1 MITFRQMLKER
12 ESKGDTCLYSALEE
26 MFQDGLT
33 SWLSLLGEKDKSFLG
48 IPHIQNVE
56 KHIDNAVPDSV
67 KRGFSSTEI
76 FVLLASVLLHDIGK
90 LEDALPHSTQSCHI
104 IQKNW
109 AFLRIPSYQ
118 LSIWISAVSCSHTW
132 PTPFPPRL
140 FERVMKTCPFQA
152 SKECELACEIEEFSE
167 LNLHHEAYDGPVR
180 LDWIAT
186 LLRIGDEVDNFNRR
200 TLPQWLVPDKTDVHW
215 RFYINSIF
223 FDLAGKCIKLRT
235 RDFFDAA
242 WDTTRGS
249 DANEKSQRE
258 KAYEALKGID
268 SVLGEWK
275 RPLGE
280 IGLTYQQAFIES
292 AKPRPTLFTYP
303 DRDTNGSQHI
313 STIEPPLTKNLI
325 IRIIRAMLRLDYG
338 VINGRYFSWE
348 SLSAE
353 SGLGDVG
360 LVILAVNRIRATTSS
375 PNIGAT
381 CTSGAQSGYIK
392 KAMSDHKII
401 SFSSGW
407 MLERNEIE
415 GAPKAKKYDSCTIL
429 TGIKELDYLLCPEN
443 PKPAQNHSRNGWK
456 GGFYAPLV
464 RHETD
469 TCKWL
474 SPVISVVGGS
484 GDGKTSL
491 AIQIATGLIRNEWL
505 SIFYCLEQKPE
516 RIIQNMFN
524 YGFMD
529 SDDLKK
535 YLFDLERIPWYHLS
549 KNFSNDHNG
558 GLLLPRL
565 TPSLPEHSSNV
576 DNLFELRYNEI
587 KRSLEWFRGS
597 YDKCTKLFFF
607 IDSLSA
613 FSDDPLTRTE
623 IHQLFSL
630 FRLYEVPLLI
640 TLERQRNWAKKEELA
655 HYNIARYLTD
665 VEIRLES
672 GQDDGYFRHT
682 IEVAKTR
689 YNRRILGK
697 HQLKLKSPRRQT
709 TKGFDNRTGV
719 VIYPSVHAQLSKKSV
734 PKEVCSVSTLI
745 QGNELPIGYKITGSD
760 TGSDYVFDMNSCFV
774 ICGPHGGH
782 KFALSLNIL
791 LNHKPAEA
799 AKIKRKLII
808 SMAEEREINLEG
820 TALHEEVAK
829 LWRDKLNVLQNRDGD
844 NEDLHGD
851 DTKIWVNNF
860 GREGSDKNGED
871 RYTYVTVMNF
881 RMGQMMTEEFLYII
895 DQYLNTCQ
903 DIDSVLF
910 CDTAHVKNRFPSIAN
925 NALFMPTLVDMFK
938 SKGLYSVFI
947 DVQENQRYEQSL
959 LASADCRIY
968 VNHERVKKSQRVYFT
983 VNNVRGKVYDQNQR
997 KITVCENSGDPG
1009 VKTLKLTEEK
1019 KQTGCQDGETD
1030 MGSAH

>member
-26 MFQDGLT
+26 IFQDGLK

-48 IPHIQNVE
+48 IPHTQNVE
-56 KHIDNAVPDSV
+56 THIDNAVPDSV

-90 LEDALPHSTQSCHI
+90 LEDALPHSTQSCQT

-109 AFLRIPSYQ
+109 AFLRIPSHQ
-118 LSIWISAVSCSHTW
+118 LSVWISAVSCSHTW
-132 PTPFPPRL
+132 PTPFPPEI
-140 FERVMKTCPFQA
+140 FEKEGKTCSFLGNN
-152 SKECELACEIEEFSE
+152 KCELACEIEQFSE
-167 LNLHHEAYDGPVR
+167 LNLYHEAYDGPVR

-186 LLRIGDEVDNFNRR
+186 LLRIGDEVDNFKRR
-200 TLPQWLVPDKTDVHW
+200 TLPPWLMPDKTDVHW
-215 RFYINSIF
+215 RSYINSIF

-235 RDFFDAA
+235 RDFCEPA
-242 WDTTRGS
+242 WKSISGS
-249 DANEKSQRE
+249 GVNKKSQKE
-258 KAYEALKGID
+258 KAYEALKGINA
-268 SVLGEWK
+268 VLGNWK
-275 RPLGE
+275 RPLAE
-280 IGLTYQQAFIES
+280 IGLTYEKAFIES
-292 AKPRPTLFTYP
+292 ARPRPTLFTYP
-303 DRDTNGSQHI
+303 DTDANNSEYI
-313 STIEPPLTKNLI
+313 SKIEPPLTKNLL
-325 IRIIRAMLRLDYG
+325 IRIMRAMLRLDCG
-338 VINGRYFSWE
+338 VIKGKYFSWE

-353 SGLGDVG
+353 SGIGDVR
-360 LVILAVNRIRATTSS
+360 LVILAVNRIRATTFS
-375 PNIGAT
+375 PKGEDG
-381 CTSGAQSGYIK
+381 CTKGAQNYIIE
-392 KAMSDHKII
+392 AMKDRKII

-407 MLERNEIE
+407 MLERDTERE
-415 GAPKAKKYDSCTIL
+415 VAPKAQKYDSCTIP
-429 TGIKELDYLLCPEN
+429 TGIDELDQLLCPEN
-443 PKPAQNHSRNGWK
+443 PAQKDSNNDWK
-456 GGFYAPLV
+456 SGFYAPLV
-464 RHETD
+464 QHES
-469 TCKWL
+469 KWL

-491 AIQIATGLIRNEWL
+491 AIQIATGLVKVGWL

-516 RIIQNMFN
+516 RIIQNMCN
-524 YGFMD
+524 YGFLT
-529 SDDLKK
+529 SNNDLENRV
-535 YLFDLERIPWYHLS
+535 FDLESIPWYRLGDL
-549 KNFSNDHNG
+549 SNDHKG
-558 GLLLPRL
+558 GLVLPRL
-565 TPSLPEHSSNV
+565 TPTLPKHISNV
-576 DNLFELRYNEI
+576 DDLFQLRYNEI

-597 YDKCTKLFFF
+597 HDKSKLKIFFF
-607 IDSLSA
+607 VDSLSA
-613 FSDDPLTRTE
+613 FSADPLTRAE

-630 FRLYEVPLLI
+630 FRLYEVPLLV

-672 GQDDGYFRHT
+672 GEHDGYFRHT

-719 VIYPSVHAQLSKKSV
+719 VIYPSVHAHISRMSV
-734 PKEVCSVSTLI
+734 PKPVCSVMSTLI
-745 QGNELPIGYKITGSD
+745 KGGELPIGYEKGA
-760 TGSDYVFDMNSCFV
+760 DYVFDMNSCFV

-791 LNHKPAEA
+791 LNHKPAEDK
-799 AKIKRKLII
+799 KIKRKLII
-808 SMAEEREINLEG
+808 SMAEEREINLKG
-820 TALHEEVAK
+820 TALHREVAN
-829 LWRDKLNVLQNRDGD
+829 LWRNRLKSLQNRDGD
-844 NEDLHGD
+844 NEYLHGD
-851 DTKIWVNNF
+851 DTKIWINNF
-860 GREGSDKNGED
+860 GKEGSNKKGED

-968 VNHERVKKSQRVYFT
+968 VDHEKVEKSKTQRVYFT

-997 KITVCENSGDPG
+997 EITVYEDRGDPS

-1019 KQTGCQDGETD
+1019 EQTGCQDGETN
-1030 MGSAH
+1030 MEPAQ